1 MIALEAERWTLM
13 PITATAEPGV
23 GSGVTKT
30 EASRIAPLT
39 IDEILTDIKFRD
51 PNSLKKNIF
60 FTLGGR

>member
-1 MIALEAERWTLM
+1 M

-23 GSGVTKT
+23 GSGVTTT